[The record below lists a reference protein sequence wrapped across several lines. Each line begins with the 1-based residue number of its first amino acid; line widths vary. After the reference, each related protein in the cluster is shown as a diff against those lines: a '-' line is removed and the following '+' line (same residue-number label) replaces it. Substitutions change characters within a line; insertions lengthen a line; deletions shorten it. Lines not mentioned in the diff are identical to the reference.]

1 MLKRP
6 LAGFAAFVAANLCTV
21 MAAPIGHAD
30 NQVQID
36 EKVKDSIV
44 YVSIAFTGYVQI
56 PGSATDNG
64 QPMWSDAAEVDYTC
78 SGFVVDPAGYIA
90 TAGHC
95 VNIDPATKEDIRS
108 QMVANLVDN
117 GRLDKSKQD
126 DFSARANNEE
136 WLIEGKEAGSPI
148 IRQVQVVQPEGPH
161 RVINQF
167 TTAQVVDVQN
177 FDDGDNALL
186 KVSGMPPLQPLVIA
200 DKAPDPGTSLTSVG
214 FPGNIGDSSDKSRL
228 QQPSFKSGTASS
240 QQVSKTGVAGTEIN
254 ADLGSG
260 MSGGPTVDNDTGEVL
275 GINSYS
281 QTGSSNGVNQNFN
294 FITNA
299 PALRTFLQKNGV
311 HLAEAAKPAKSFPW
325 MWVIVGI
332 AAVLAVVVGILIALL
347 VRKRRSAP
355 VSAAVGAPAGA
366 WSPAGG
372 QPVPTGPTSGPTPV
386 PPVAPPTP
394 PTSTDGPSA
403 GSTPT

>member
-1 MLKRP
+1 MMKRT
-6 LAGFAAFVAANLCTV
+6 LAGLAAFVAANLCIV
-21 MAAPIGHAD
+21 IGAPIGHAD
-30 NQVQID
+30 NQVQILQ
-36 EKVKDSIV
+36 KVKDSIV

-56 PGSATDNG
+56 PGSETDNG
-64 QPMWSDAAEVDYTC
+64 QPMWSDATEVDYTC
-78 SGFVVDPAGYIA
+78 SGFVVDPAGHIA

-108 QMVANLVDN
+108 QMIANLVDN
-117 GRLDKSKQD
+117 GRLDESKQQD
-126 DFSARANNEE
+126 LTDRANLDE
-136 WLIEGKEAGSPI
+136 WLVEGKEAGSPI
-148 IRQVQVVQPEGPH
+148 IRQVQVVQPDGPH
-161 RVINQF
+161 RVISEF

-177 FDDGDNALL
+177 FDDGDNAVI

-200 DKAPDPGTSLTSVG
+200 DKAPDPGTPLTSVG
-214 FPGNIGDSSDKSRL
+214 FPGNIGDSSDQSRL

-240 QQVSKTGVAGTEIN
+240 QQISKTGVAGTEIN

-260 MSGGPTVDNDTGEVL
+260 MSGGPTVDNNTGEVL

-281 QTGSSNGVNQNFN
+281 QTGSGNGVNQNFN

-311 HLAEAAKPAKSFPW
+311 HLEAAKHAKSFPW

-332 AAVLAVVVGILIALL
+332 AAVLAMVVGILITLL

-355 VSAAVGAPAGA
+355 VGAAVGAPAGA
-366 WSPAGG
+366 WPPAVG
-372 QPVPTGPTSGPTPV
+372 QPMPIGPTSGPIPV

-394 PTSTDGPSA
+394 PTSPDGPSA